1 MKKLLLTL
9 VALLGAISMIQAA
22 SWVKVTSTD
31 ELDFSGNTEYII
43 VYGTTAAMGYDI
55 GSNSYFPKVDLQKT
69 NLNGDEIL
77 TLPDGIA
84 FVKLEGSAATAK
96 LNVCDGDGVSKG
108 YYNTTVKNK
117 CSLVTSGGTNA
128 TVKIEDGNFIA
139 NFGDSYGTLQYNS
152 SSPRFVNYTS
162 AQGKVQIYKT
172 KIEDN
177 KTPVNLSFD
186 EESYNVSLYDEF
198 DAPTVNCDV
207 EAARSEIVYSSSNE
221 DVATVDKDGKVT
233 LVGFGATDIK
243 AEIKN
248 SETYST
254 TAAFYTLNVYDPSLI
269 SLVFSD
275 HYSSNGN
282 IGSHTIGDVT
292 FEFGLGKN
300 ANNNRPVYNA
310 GDKGA
315 RIYGG
320 NTITITAAEGYVL
333 KYAQFL
339 DKTDK
344 EVSFIDGVTATRG
357 TLTGGKWTA
366 ANRFVTS
373 FVLTNGGTSGN
384 TKVDHI
390 NVSVVAL
397 DDLELEEY
405 NFADFK
411 DSEIQTN
418 EEITF
423 NLPDYAPEITFTSS
437 DEDVAIVEEGKIVP
451 VAPGETTITA
461 SWEDGNG
468 WKAGTKEFKVTVIS
482 ALQDPVFEL
491 VGDSYI
497 TVSEEDDLTIE
508 FKYEGVEN
516 PQFTITSSRP
526 EYATATVDATNKTI
540 TVDIIKR
547 GTTEFTLSVAGNDE
561 FDKATLKFTV
571 KVCYKDLASILE
583 NAKEGETYTGVFPVT
598 LVYENDSYNYVTDG
612 TAWALFYVDRNE
624 VENHTHGNGA
634 VIPAGWTAK
643 YTVYN
648 GLPEFTEI
656 EHEAEVTETEVVKI
670 TEYSNV
676 TLTSDMVNQVV
687 MLLDVE
693 FTEATPSAKPSSYS
707 DNFEGY
713 FNGVDYTFRNAFGVD
728 GVEAG
733 VYNLKAV
740 VNVYNRNVQI
750 YPIEYRKQT
759 ETTTAP
765 VVTEKTYAHGEV
777 IEFTGLEEG
786 AHIYYR
792 HGGEDPDHNNVFTGS
807 ASNSPMKAAVNT
819 TWTYNHTTHPLTFS
833 DGQEM
838 IVKFMAKK
846 PGKVASEVKSVGINA
861 NGEATTGLENIAV
874 EEAEAVYYNL
884 QGVRVENP
892 AAGVYVRVAGGKA
905 TKVMFK

>member
-9 VALLGAISMIQAA
+9 VALITAA
-22 SWVKVTSTD
+22 SLYASVTD
-31 ELDFSGNTEYII
+31 ELTAAFFGSPSSYQGVNQKSTTTNVTYAGVMTTNSGDIQINNKSASAGYYGVYSSANPDGRIISTITVNFRSGNKNTLNIRGGNTALTSANDTENTTLIQAVTGNKAVII
-43 VYGTTAAMGYDI
+43 VGDKGYTYFCAY
-55 GSNSYFPKVDLQKT
+55 SNSGAIYISSIEVEYAEEGEVKEKT
-69 NLNGDEIL
+69 E
-77 TLPDGIA
+77 
-84 FVKLEGSAATAK
+84 
-96 LNVCDGDGVSKG
+96 
-108 YYNTTVKNK
+108 
-117 CSLVTSGGTNA
+117 
-128 TVKIEDGNFIA
+128 
-139 NFGDSYGTLQYNS
+139 
-152 SSPRFVNYTS
+152 
-162 AQGKVQIYKT
+162 
-172 KIEDN
+172 
-177 KTPVNLSFD
+177 LSFP
-186 EESYNVSLYDEF
+186 EESYQVSINEDFE
-198 DAPTVNCDV
+198 APELTSTI
-207 EAARSEIVYSSSNE
+207 AAALSEVKYSSSNE
-221 DVATVDKDGKVT
+221 AVATVDASTGKVT
-233 LVGFGATDIK
+233 IVGLGTTTIAATIEDSENYYDAFASYDI
-243 AEIKN
+243 
-248 SETYST
+248 TV
-254 TAAFYTLNVYDPSLI
+254 FDPSI
-269 SLVFSD
+269 TNLVFSD
-275 HYSSNGN
+275 YKSMDDVTVGYVSFSFAKANGN
-282 IGSHTIGDVT
+282 TAPT
-292 FEFGLGKN
+292 
-300 ANNNRPVYNA
+300 YNTNDA
-310 GDKGA
+310 GA
-315 RIYGG
+315 RIYAG

-366 ANRFVTS
+366 ANRFVTT
-373 FVLTNGGTSGN
+373 FVLTNGGKSGN

-405 NFADFK
+405 NFVDFK
-411 DSEIQTN
+411 DYEIQTN

-437 DEDVAIVEEGKIVP
+437 DEDVAIVEEGKVVP

-759 ETTTAP
+759 ETTTTP